1 MADDDRIPPRVRQEA
16 AEISRAERVA
26 SVYLL
31 PNGRYI
37 ATSTGPHMITG
48 RRIEVYLDGQKAT

>member
-1 MADDDRIPPRVRQEA
+1 MADDDRIPPRVREQA

-31 PNGRYI
+31 PNGKYI
-37 ATSTGPHMITG
+37 ATSTDPHMITG
-48 RRIEVYLDGQKAT
+48 RRVEVYLDGEKTT